1 MAEPSRISSAIDA
14 TLCVVD
20 GEDSERQS
28 LVELLGQ
35 LGTPV
40 EAFPS
45 AEDFLHRLAQLNVAL
60 LVSSVR
66 LPGIGGIDLLRQ
78 LRDRGVTAPTILIS
92 GEGDLQ
98 MAVDAM
104 RAGAVDF
111 IEKPIID
118 RIVLRRAKSALEG
131 GASASTG

>member
-1 MAEPSRISSAIDA
+1 MAEPSRISSVIGT

-20 GEDSERQS
+20 GEDGERQS

-35 LGTPV
+35 LGAPV
-40 EAFPS
+40 ESFSS
-45 AEDFLHRLAQLNVAL
+45 AEDFLDRLAQLDVAL
-60 LVSSVR
+60 LVSNVR

-78 LRDRGVTAPTILIS
+78 LRNRGVTAPTILIS

-118 RIVLRRAKSALEG
+118 RIVLRRAKSALAT
-131 GASASTG
+131 GAAASPN

>member
-1 MAEPSRISSAIDA
+1 MAELSRISSAIGT

-20 GEDSERQS
+20 GEDRERQS

-35 LGTPV
+35 LGAPV
-40 EAFPS
+40 ESFHS
-45 AEDFLHRLAQLNVAL
+45 AEDFLGRLAQLDVAL
-60 LVSSVR
+60 LVSNVR

-78 LRDRGVTAPTILIS
+78 LRHRGVTAPTILIS

-111 IEKPIID
+111 IEKPIIV
-118 RIVLRRAKSALEG
+118 RIVLRRAKSALEA
-131 GASASTG
+131 GAADSTG